1 MKKKTLSIILS
12 TLLILTLFTGCG
24 SQEEQAT
31 PEFTV
36 TTEKIPTTAG
46 SDENTE
52 SVENTPN
59 IEEVPSSEETSD
71 TQELAE
77 TPTAASTQIPV
88 EELSKEQQNMLAVMD
103 SLNMCMVENQCDYT
117 PEDPDFL
124 WKALFYTIGNY
135 PDLRDNEESGLI
147 TIDNSTGTII
157 VNYKLVQEY
166 ATGITESYSDLPA
179 LPEDAFV
186 FQSEDSE
193 YYHFPMGDRG
203 LSYGKIASWTVNED
217 GTHTVETQLIG
228 ADDESLIAAFEYVL
242 VDNPYADGITDPMFL
257 YTIRSVRK
265 LDQ

>member
-1 MKKKTLSIILS
+1 MKKIFLSISL
-12 TLLILTLFTGCG
+12 LFPLILTLFTGCKAENQQNL
-24 SQEEQAT
+24 SSL
-31 PEFTV
+31 TV
-36 TTEKIPTTAG
+36 TTEQIPDSSLSETIA
-46 SDENTE
+46 
-52 SVENTPN
+52 TPQ
-59 IEEVPSSEETSD
+59 EEATSTETSSV
-71 TQELAE
+71 TIVE
-77 TPTAASTQIPV
+77 IPV
-88 EELSKEQQNMLAVMD
+88 EELSKEQQNMLAIMD

-147 TIDNSTGTII
+147 TIDNSTGTMI

-179 LPEDAFV
+179 LPEESYV
-186 FQSEDSE
+186 SQGEDTE

-203 LSYGKIASWTVNED
+203 LSYGKIASWTENGD

-242 VDNPYADGITDPMFL
+242 ADNPYADGITDPMFL
-257 YTIRSVRK
+257 YTVRSVKK
-265 LDQ
+265 LEK

>member
-1 MKKKTLSIILS
+1 MKKNFLSISLVFP
-12 TLLILTLFTGCG
+12 LILTLFTGCKAENQQNPP
-24 SQEEQAT
+24 SL
-31 PEFTV
+31 TV
-36 TTEKIPTTAG
+36 TTEQIPDSSLSETIA
-46 SDENTE
+46 
-52 SVENTPN
+52 TPQ
-59 IEEVPSSEETSD
+59 EEATSTETSSV
-71 TQELAE
+71 TIVE
-77 TPTAASTQIPV
+77 IPV
-88 EELSKEQQNMLAVMD
+88 EELSKEHQNMLAIMD
-103 SLNMCMVENQCDYT
+103 SLNMCMVENQCDYA

-135 PDLRDNEESGLI
+135 PDLRDNEGNGLI
-147 TIDNSTGTII
+147 TIDNSTGTMI

-179 LPEDAFV
+179 LPEGSYV
-186 FQSEDSE
+186 TQSEDTE

-203 LSYGKIASWTVNED
+203 LSYGKIASWTENGD

-242 VDNPYADGITDPMFL
+242 VDNPYGDGITDPMFL

>member
-1 MKKKTLSIILS
+1 MKKNFLSISL
-12 TLLILTLFTGCG
+12 LFPLILALFTGCKAENQQN
-24 SQEEQAT
+24 SSSL
-31 PEFTV
+31 TV
-36 TTEKIPTTAG
+36 TTEQIPDSSLSETIA
-46 SDENTE
+46 
-52 SVENTPN
+52 TPQ
-59 IEEVPSSEETSD
+59 EEATSTETSSV
-71 TQELAE
+71 TIVE
-77 TPTAASTQIPV
+77 IPV
-88 EELSKEQQNMLAVMD
+88 EELSKEQQNMLAIMD

-147 TIDNSTGTII
+147 TIDNSTGTMI

-179 LPEDAFV
+179 LPEESYV
-186 FQSEDSE
+186 SQGEDTE

-203 LSYGKIASWTVNED
+203 LSYGKIASWTENGD

-242 VDNPYADGITDPMFL
+242 ADNPYADGITDPMFL
-257 YTIRSVRK
+257 YTVRSVKK
-265 LDQ
+265 LEK